1 MKLSSINRR
10 FAVVVAALAAI
21 GYVTFGASPAGAHGG
36 PGKIDLVAVN
46 ALSDGGS
53 ISVKVKLTYVGDGD
67 PVDAATVTVSGKLNG
82 GDPNGQAFTP
92 VTLTKS
98 PGPGEFAGN
107 VTVPTGGTWS
117 FLVTSVE
124 PPATKDFQQ
133 TIAGAESPS
142 EIPGSSGDQPGDS
155 SASAGQKPGASLG
168 AAATA
173 STASTASTAPTTAA
187 AVTAAPSS
195 GVESGAG
202 ETSEGSN
209 LPLILGGL
217 AVAGAL
223 AVGIAG
229 ASRNRKTAPGAPN
242 SGAPNS
248 DAPNSAAPSSDAPA
262 SGSDAPQPGDAAAG
276 APEAP
281 ESSVSPESPEI

>member
-1 MKLSSINRR
+1 MKLSTINRR
-10 FAVVVAALAAI
+10 VAVVVAALAALL
-21 GYVTFGASPAGAHGG
+21 YVTFGASPASAHGG

-46 ALSDGGS
+46 ALPDGGS
-53 ISVKVKLTYVGDGD
+53 ISVKVKLTYLGDGD

-82 GDPNGQAFTP
+82 GDPNGSAFTP

-98 PGPGEFAGN
+98 PVPGEFTGN
-107 VTVPTGGTWS
+107 VTVPKGGTWS

-155 SASAGQKPGASLG
+155 SAPADQKPGASLG
-168 AAATA
+168 AAA
-173 STASTASTAPTTAA
+173 TASTASTAPTTAA

-195 GVESGAG
+195 GDESGAG

-229 ASRNRKTAPGAPN
+229 ASRSRKTAPGAPN
-242 SGAPNS
+242 SDAPNS
-248 DAPNSAAPSSDAPA
+248 DAPQSNE
-262 SGSDAPQPGDAAAG
+262 AAA
-276 APEAP
+276 EAP
-281 ESSVSPESPEI
+281 ESPESTEN